1 MSSNLSVLVPV
12 SLVDSAPPIDAV
24 RLSDGRFSIGIRSL
38 CRMVDIALNKQ
49 IARIRRSPTLAP
61 ALLVTLVDMPG
72 GPQQMDVL
80 LLWAVPLW
88 ANGLHISRLPER
100 KQGAARVLQQEAVAA
115 VERALSQPAQAP
127 EQDPPARSSEV
138 PPGDSDQIR
147 QELSSLVEHLDI
159 KQAILLLIRWLSA
172 LEAEQQNQHSHI
184 ERLIALEAEWQEERH
199 QLAQKQEE
207 QQVRLVDLEQG
218 AADID
223 KRLLLIEQAF
233 KDHIRP
239 VETFPGLPLERIGHL
254 YVLTRW
260 LRRQQGM
267 PLAESLAALA
277 AEFHVPDVTDLPET
291 AWPDILA
298 WFHQRLQN
306 D

>member
-49 IARIRRSPTLAP
+49 IARIKRSSMLAP
-61 ALLVTLVDMPG
+61 ALLVVLVDTPG

-80 LLWAVPLW
+80 LDWAIPLW
-88 ANGLHISRLPER
+88 ADGVNISRLPER
-100 KQGAARVLQQEAVAA
+100 KRGAALVLQHDAVAA
-115 VERALSQPAQAP
+115 IRKALSEPSQAP
-127 EQDPPARSSEV
+127 EQDPSARSSEV

-184 ERLIALEAEWQEERH
+184 ERLIALEAEWQGERH
-199 QLAQKQEE
+199 QVAQKQEE
-207 QQVRLVDLEQG
+207 QQARLVSLERD
-218 AADID
+218 AADTD

-233 KDHIRP
+233 KDH
-239 VETFPGLPLERIGHL
+239 
-254 YVLTRW
+254 
-260 LRRQQGM
+260 
-267 PLAESLAALA
+267 
-277 AEFHVPDVTDLPET
+277 
-291 AWPDILA
+291 
-298 WFHQRLQN
+298 QRLQN